1 MLLKKLVSKPMLIFI
16 SLCVGLIIGIYFDEI
31 VIGFSGIS
39 TDKKNIEAIYEVVP
53 DGRWRKK
60 ETLDTGKELTEQQKK
75 QIAKL
80 KTIGYLSGSQ
90 KPPEE
95 KNVTKYDK
103 NKAYEGY
110 NLVVSGHAPEATL
123 INMEGEEVHR
133 WGYEFS
139 KIWKDPSTHSK
150 NSHYWRRAFLLENGD
165 LLAIFEGLGLIKL
178 DKESNLVFACLN
190 GAHHDCHIDRNGN
203 IYLLTR
209 KSHVKSN
216 FSRYN
221 VILEDFITL
230 LDPNGNLL
238 NETSILDAFQQSK
251 FSPVLYQNK
260 LEGDIT
266 HTNAIELV
274 DVGKANPASPFR
286 NGQILLSMH
295 SINFVGLLDIKTQ
308 RFVWGESDFWA
319 KQHQP
324 TLLDN
329 GNILLFDN
337 QGSFKQSKV
346 IEYNPI
352 TRTIQW
358 CYGCSEGEK
367 FYTSVCGSCQRLQN
381 GNTLII
387 ESEAGRAFE
396 VTHEREIVWEYVN
409 PHRAGKNNELIATLF
424 DVVRIPSDF
433 PMDWISKNTR

>member
-1 MLLKKLVSKPMLIFI
+1 M
-16 SLCVGLIIGIYFDEI
+16 
-31 VIGFSGIS
+31 
-39 TDKKNIEAIYEVVP
+39 
-53 DGRWRKK
+53 
-60 ETLDTGKELTEQQKK
+60 
-75 QIAKL
+75 
-80 KTIGYLSGSQ
+80 
-90 KPPEE
+90 
-95 KNVTKYDK
+95 
-103 NKAYEGY
+103 
-110 NLVVSGHAPEATL
+110 
-123 INMEGEEVHR
+123 
-133 WGYEFS
+133 
-139 KIWKDPSTHSK
+139 
-150 NSHYWRRAFLLENGD
+150 
-165 LLAIFEGLGLIKL
+165 
-178 DKESNLVFACLN
+178 
-190 GAHHDCHIDRNGN
+190 
-203 IYLLTR
+203 
-209 KSHVKSN
+209 
-216 FSRYN
+216 
-221 VILEDFITL
+221 

-238 NETSILDAFQQSK
+238 NETSILDALQQSK
-251 FSPVLYQNK
+251 FSPVLYQKK

-358 CYGCSEGEK
+358 CYGCSEDEK
-367 FYTSVCGSCQRLQN
+367 FYTSVCGSCQRLPN

-387 ESEAGRAFE
+387 ESEPGRAFE
-396 VTHEREIVWEYVN
+396 VTHVQRRVNLRTDRRIVLRTCAYTFPCINLRLWLIRSLRDSFFRGMIYLLYLGKKTGNLVVVEIRQQPSIEVLKRFLMWHPPLLKSTN
-409 PHRAGKNNELIATLF
+409 KLRGGMDAT
-424 DVVRIPSDF
+424 IEAY
-433 PMDWISKNTR
+433 TR